1 MSSFF
6 SLVERPYEI
15 IEKGIKQEF
24 QPASKSE
31 QLQFRKWLKTTKQ
44 EIDSRDSQ
52 FVRKM
57 REAQIAYQRQKLIK
71 EQLYRTKI
79 LRNRTLRNKLIK
91 SGVIRKN
98 RFPTGFGRSIK
109 KINRFSFVGGTLFT
123 KKQMQ
128 KNTNKIRK

>member
-44 EIDSRDSQ
+44 EIDVVLEYIESN
-52 FVRKM
+52 F
-57 REAQIAYQRQKLIK
+57 
-71 EQLYRTKI
+71 
-79 LRNRTLRNKLIK
+79 K
-91 SGVIRKN
+91 SA
-98 RFPTGFGRSIK
+98 
-109 KINRFSFVGGTLFT
+109 
-123 KKQMQ
+123 
-128 KNTNKIRK
+128 